1 MLGNVFLEPCR
12 MEMVFTLVRQKVMF
26 RGMSYGK
33 VLLIEKYEEK
43 TCAIVFL
50 VCHGLRVMRILA
62 VV

>member
-1 MLGNVFLEPCR
+1 
-12 MEMVFTLVRQKVMF
+12 MEMVFTLVRQKVVF